1 MSAAE
6 ALPGAKRQT
15 MVVMAAMIA
24 VMLRRRLP
32 IRIMRDLSSSGIL
45 EFDVARP

>member
-6 ALPGAKRQT
+6 ALPGAERQT
-15 MVVMAAMIA
+15 MVVMAAMVV

-32 IRIMRDLSSSGIL
+32 IRIMRDPSSSAIL